1 MHRLERL
8 YVEIPALRP
17 GSIGAYSLA
26 IVIAACATALRLAI
40 DPLVAGVQY
49 ITFFPAVIITTFIS
63 GIRAG
68 FLSVALCAAA
78 AWIFILPPSGQ
89 ISIASSDQFVTIAF
103 FIVVASADV
112 LVIGALRLAIA
123 HYRRLGETLLA
134 QTAELRA
141 SEEQQRLLSAE
152 VDHRAKNL
160 LAVVQSI
167 LRQTRAANI
176 ESYIDTVSGRILAL
190 ARSHSLIAASRWRG
204 ANVAQVVDAEL
215 APYHANEGRGS
226 HGAHVEAVGPPV
238 SLRPAAAQS
247 LAMAIHELTTNAVK
261 HGALSSSDGR
271 ISVTWQLT
279 EEGLLL
285 LWDEAGGP
293 PIAGPPERH
302 EFGTKIIAAGIK
314 HQLDGRVTFNWR
326 PEGLFVSILV
336 PSEQLTGGSAV
347 SQREGQRTSAAL
359 NAREFAGSLSGRRIL
374 VVEDE
379 ALIAGQIESL
389 LVGQGCLVS
398 GPVRGLDNAL
408 ALARSEPLDAAILDV
423 NLSGSPSE
431 AVANALRERAIPFVV
446 LTGYADS
453 GLPVAF
459 RGAPVVAK
467 PFDEQAL
474 VSLLALEISDRS
486 VTSGRPDE
494 RHA

>member
-17 GSIGAYSLA
+17 GSVGAYSLA
-26 IVIAACATALRLAI
+26 IGMAACATLVRLAI
-40 DPLVAGVQY
+40 DPFVEGIQY
-49 ITFFPAVIITTFIS
+49 ITFFPAVIITTFVS

-68 FLSVALCAAA
+68 FLSVALCSAG

-89 ISIASSDQFVTIAF
+89 ISVASSHVFVTLAF
-103 FIVVASADV
+103 FIVVANADV
-112 LVIGALRLAIA
+112 LLIGALRFAIA
-123 HYRRLGETLLA
+123 RYRKLGETLLA

-167 LRQTRAANI
+167 LRRTRAANI

-190 ARSHSLIAASRWRG
+190 ARSHSLIAASRWQG
-204 ANVAQVVDAEL
+204 ASVAQIVDAEL
-215 APYHANEGRGS
+215 APYHANEGWAS
-226 HGAHVEAVGPPV
+226 HGSHVEAVGPPV

-279 EEGLLL
+279 EKGLLL
-285 LWDEAGGP
+285 FWDEAGVP

-302 EFGTKIIAAGIK
+302 GFGTKIIASSIE
-314 HQLDGRVTFNWR
+314 HQLDGRVTFDWR
-326 PEGLFVSILV
+326 PQGLLVSILV
-336 PSEQLTGGSAV
+336 PSEQLAGGSAV
-347 SQREGQRTSAAL
+347 SQREDQRTSAL
-359 NAREFAGSLSGRRIL
+359 NARDLAVSLSGRRIL

-379 ALIAGQIESL
+379 PLIAGQIESL
-389 LVGQGCLVS
+389 LVEQGCSVS
-398 GPVRGLDNAL
+398 GPVPGPENAL

-423 NLSGSPSE
+423 NLSGSRSE
-431 AVANALRERAIPFVV
+431 AVADMLRQHGIPFIV

-453 GLPVAF
+453 GLSAAYH
-459 RGAPVVAK
+459 GAPVVAK
-467 PFDEQAL
+467 PFDEEAL
-474 VSLLALEISDRS
+474 LNILAHEIADRL
-486 VTSGRPDE
+486 
-494 RHA
+494 

>member
-1 MHRLERL
+1 MHRLEWL
-8 YVEIPALRP
+8 YLEIPALTP
-17 GSIGAYSLA
+17 GSVGAYSLA

-40 DPLVAGVQY
+40 DPVVEGVQY
-49 ITFFPAVIITTFIS
+49 ITFFPAVIITTFVS

-68 FLSVALCAAA
+68 FLGVELCAAA

-89 ISIASSDQFVTIAF
+89 ISVATSDQFVTIAF

-112 LVIGALRLAIA
+112 ILIGALRFAIA
-123 HYRRLGETLLA
+123 HYRSLGEKLLA

-204 ANVAQVVDAEL
+204 ANVAQIVDAEL
-215 APYHANEGRGS
+215 APYHDEGRAS
-226 HGAHVEAVGPPV
+226 HCAHVEAGGPPV
-238 SLRPAAAQS
+238 TLRPAAAQS
-247 LAMAIHELTTNAVK
+247 LAMAIHELTTNAEK

-271 ISVTWQLT
+271 VSVTWQLT
-279 EEGLLL
+279 EKGLLL

-302 EFGTKIIAAGIK
+302 GFGTKIIAAGIK

-336 PSEQLTGGSAV
+336 PSEHLTERSAV
-347 SQREGQRTSAAL
+347 SQREDQSTSAAL
-359 NAREFAGSLSGRRIL
+359 NARDLAETLSGRRIL

-389 LVGQGCLVS
+389 LAGQGCLVS
-398 GPVRGLDNAL
+398 GPVPGLDSAL

-423 NLSGSPSE
+423 NLSGSGSE
-431 AVANALRERAIPFVV
+431 AVANALRERAIPLII

-453 GLPVAF
+453 GLSAAF
-459 RGAPVVAK
+459 HGVPVVAK
-467 PFDEQAL
+467 PFDEEAL
-474 VSLLALEISDRS
+474 LNILAHEISDRL
-486 VTSGRPDE
+486 
-494 RHA
+494 

>member
-1 MHRLERL
+1 MHRLEWL
-8 YVEIPALRP
+8 YVEIPALTP
-17 GSIGAYSLA
+17 GSVGAYSLA

-40 DPLVAGVQY
+40 DPVVEGVQY
-49 ITFFPAVIITTFIS
+49 ITFFPAVIITTFVS

-68 FLSVALCAAA
+68 FLGVALCAAA

-89 ISIASSDQFVTIAF
+89 ISVATSDQFVTIAF

-112 LVIGALRLAIA
+112 ILIGALRFAIA

-141 SEEQQRLLSAE
+141 SEKQQRLLSAE

-204 ANVAQVVDAEL
+204 ANLAQIVDDEL
-215 APYHANEGRGS
+215 APYPANPGRAS
-226 HGAHVEAVGPPV
+226 HRAHVEAGGPPV
-238 SLRPAAAQS
+238 ILRPSAAQS
-247 LAMAIHELTTNAVK
+247 LALAIHELTTNAVK

-285 LWDEAGGP
+285 MWDEAGGP

-302 EFGTKIIAAGIK
+302 GFGTKIIAAGIE
-314 HQLDGRVTFNWR
+314 HQLDGRVTFDWR
-326 PEGLFVSILV
+326 PEGVVVSIVV
-336 PSEQLTGGSAV
+336 PSEQLAGGSSV
-347 SQREGQRTSAAL
+347 SQREEESSSAAL
-359 NAREFAGSLSGRRIL
+359 NARDLAASLSGRRIL

-389 LVGQGCLVS
+389 LVGKGCLVS
-398 GPVRGLDNAL
+398 GPVPGLDGAL

-423 NLSGSPSE
+423 NLSGSRSE
-431 AVANALRERAIPFVV
+431 AVANALRERAIPLIV
-446 LTGYADS
+446 LTGYADG
-453 GLPVAF
+453 GLSAAF
-459 RGAPVVAK
+459 HGAPVVAK
-467 PFDEQAL
+467 PFDDEAL
-474 VSLLALEISDRS
+474 LNILAHEISDR
-486 VTSGRPDE
+486 V
-494 RHA
+494 

>member
-1 MHRLERL
+1 MHRLEWL
-8 YVEIPALRP
+8 YVEIPALKP
-17 GSIGAYSLA
+17 GSVGAYSLA
-26 IVIAACATALRLAI
+26 IVLAACATALRLAI
-40 DPLVAGVQY
+40 DPVVEGVQY
-49 ITFFPAVIITTFIS
+49 ITFFPAVIITTFVS

-68 FLSVALCAAA
+68 FLGVALCAAA
-78 AWIFILPPSGQ
+78 AWIFVLPPSGQ
-89 ISIASSDQFVTIAF
+89 LSIATSDEFVTLAV

-112 LVIGALRLAIA
+112 LLIGALRSAIA
-123 HYRRLGETLLA
+123 HYRRLGETLLV

-160 LAVVQSI
+160 LTIVQSI
-167 LRQTRAANI
+167 LRQTQAANI
-176 ESYIDTVSGRILAL
+176 ESYIDAVSGRILGL

-204 ANVAQVVDAEL
+204 ANLAQIVDAEL
-215 APYHANEGRGS
+215 APYHANEGPASDGP
-226 HGAHVEAVGPPV
+226 HVEAVGPPLT
-238 SLRPAAAQS
+238 LRPAAAQS

-261 HGALSSSDGR
+261 HGALSGSDGR
-271 ISVTWQLT
+271 LSITWQLT
-279 EEGLLL
+279 EQGLFL

-293 PIAGPPERH
+293 PIAGPPKRH
-302 EFGTKIIAAGIK
+302 GFGTKIIAAGIE
-314 HQLDGRVTFNWR
+314 HQLDGRVTFDWR
-326 PEGLFVSILV
+326 PEGLLVSILV
-336 PSEQLTGGSAV
+336 PSEQFAGGRAV
-347 SQREGQRTSAAL
+347 SQREDRSTSAVL
-359 NAREFAGSLSGRRIL
+359 NAGDLAASLSGRRIL

-408 ALARSEPLDAAILDV
+408 ALVRSEPLDAAVLDV
-423 NLSGSPSE
+423 DLSGSRSE
-431 AVANALRERAIPFVV
+431 AVANALRERAIPFIV

-453 GLPVAF
+453 GLSVAF

-467 PFDEQAL
+467 PFDEEAL

-486 VTSGRPDE
+486 ATSGRPDE

>member
-17 GSIGAYSLA
+17 GSVGAYSLA
-26 IVIAACATALRLAI
+26 IGMAACATLVRLAI
-40 DPLVAGVQY
+40 DPFVEGIQY
-49 ITFFPAVIITTFIS
+49 ITFFPAVIITTFVS

-68 FLSVALCAAA
+68 SLSVALCAAA

-89 ISIASSDQFVTIAF
+89 ISVASRQEFVTLAF
-103 FIVVASADV
+103 FIVVASGDV
-112 LVIGALRLAIA
+112 LLIGALRFAISR
-123 HYRRLGETLLA
+123 YRKLGEMLLA

-190 ARSHSLIAASRWRG
+190 ARSHSLIAASRWQG
-204 ANVAQVVDAEL
+204 ASVAQIVDAEL
-215 APYHANEGRGS
+215 APFPANEGRASSGS
-226 HGAHVEAVGPPV
+226 HVEAVGPPV

-279 EEGLLL
+279 EKGLLL
-285 LWDEAGGP
+285 LWDEARVP

-302 EFGTKIIAAGIK
+302 GFGTKIISAGIE
-314 HQLDGRVTFNWR
+314 HQLDGRVTFDWR
-326 PEGLFVSILV
+326 PRGLLVSILV

-347 SQREGQRTSAAL
+347 SQREDQRTSAAL
-359 NAREFAGSLSGRRIL
+359 NARDLAASLSGRRIL

-379 ALIAGQIESL
+379 ALVAGQIESL

-398 GPVRGLDNAL
+398 GPVPGPENAL

-423 NLSGSPSE
+423 NLSGCRSE
-431 AVANALRERAIPFVV
+431 AVADMLRQHGIPFVV
-446 LTGYADS
+446 VTGYADI
-453 GLPVAF
+453 GLSAAF
-459 RGAPVVAK
+459 HGAPVVAK
-467 PFDEQAL
+467 PFDEEAL
-474 VSLLALEISDRS
+474 LNVLAHEISDRL
-486 VTSGRPDE
+486 
-494 RHA
+494 